1 MKKIIFAVIVTA
13 AIGMLAGC
21 SSQQTTPSGNPA
33 NSINSATVAAT
44 QNVNPISMEEAKT
57 KAVTDAGFKA
67 DEVKYAKSNIKM
79 VDGVQRYEIEF
90 TANGKKYNY
99 EIESQSGLVMQ
110 KSQAPDK

>member
-33 NSINSATVAAT
+33 NSINSATVAT
-44 QNVNPISMEEAKT
+44 QKVNPISMEEAKT

-67 DEVKYAKSNIKM
+67 DEVKYTKSNIKM

-110 KSQAPDK
+110 KGQAPDK